1 MSESIT
7 ETDISRAGKTSTIRD
22 VAARAGVSLA
32 TVSRFLNG
40 GRVRQAGAIGRA
52 IDELDFHPSALAR
65 SLKSGTT
72 RAIGVVVPDITNP
85 FFAAVV
91 KGIESVTRDD
101 EYDLLLCNTDESVDR
116 ERRVV
121 ATLMAKKVDGL
132 LMAPA
137 TEHAEPPSYLV
148 STGVPTVFIDRRL
161 AVGDFDSVLVDN
173 EGGAALAARHL
184 MSLGHE
190 RIAMVSGPLETTPGR
205 GRYDGFVEAARA
217 AGLELRA
224 EYIALSD
231 FREDGGYQSTLRLL
245 AVQPQPTAI
254 FVANNLMS
262 MGALRA
268 IHDLGLRIPDDISF
282 LGFDDLDLAEL
293 LDPPLTVIDR
303 PMAEQGVLAMRLLLS
318 RMEHRDMGPPRTIRL
333 ETRLK
338 VRASCAPPADRR
350 DERHSARTLVGEEGA
365 QHPVPSRP

>member
-1 MSESIT
+1 MPESIT
-7 ETDISRAGKTSTIRD
+7 EIDIRRAARASTIHD
-22 VAARAGVSLA
+22 VAARAGVSSA

-40 GRVRQAGAIGRA
+40 GRVRRAGAIRLA
-52 IDELDFHPSALAR
+52 IEELRFHPNALAR
-65 SLKSGTT
+65 SLKSGAT

-85 FFAAVV
+85 FFAAIV

-101 EYDLLLCNTDESVDR
+101 DYDLLLCNTDESVDR
-116 ERRVV
+116 EHRIV

-148 STGVPTVFIDRRL
+148 STGVPIVFIDRRL
-161 AVGDFDSVLVDN
+161 AGGDFDSVLVDN

-205 GRYDGFVEAARA
+205 ERYDGFVEALRA
-217 AGLELRA
+217 AGLQLRT
-224 EYIALSD
+224 ESIALSD

-245 AVQPQPTAI
+245 GAQPAPTAI

-282 LGFDDLDLAEL
+282 LGFDDLDLGEL

-303 PMAEQGVLAMRLLLS
+303 PMEEQGVLAMRLLLN
-318 RMEHRDMGPPRTIRL
+318 RMERRDMGPARTVRL
-333 ETRLK
+333 ETKLTI
-338 VRASCAPPADRR
+338 RASCAAPMLTRR
-350 DERHSARTLVGEEGA
+350 THARGAARQQAEDGHTART
-365 QHPVPSRP
+365 